1 MPLSPRLQVPT
12 RLKGRWSNADTDAA
26 DADLDAVSAGIR
38 STAAA
43 STAVAVAAASNRLSP
58 PSLAA
63 APLLSHPIRRCRHGT
78 AADAAST
85 AEPPPMA
92 ASAPVIAATATGSA
106 VDTVAAA
113 AEGVRGSV
121 GGRGA
126 RWEGVRAQGRGGDL
140 KGPFGPRLVVWLIGL
155 RL

>member
-58 PSLAA
+58 PLLAA
-63 APLLSHPIRRCRHGT
+63 APLLSRPIRRCRHGT

-85 AEPPPMA
+85 AETPP
-92 ASAPVIAATATGSA
+92 
-106 VDTVAAA
+106 VAAA
-113 AEGVRGSV
+113 APLISAFAGVAAAVAVRGAAWRAAWAGPPTHRLGGT
-121 GGRGA
+121 GGR
-126 RWEGVRAQGRGGDL
+126 VLPVNINIFICDV
-140 KGPFGPRLVVWLIGL
+140 P
-155 RL
+155 

>member
-58 PSLAA
+58 PLLAA
-63 APLLSHPIRRCRHGT
+63 APLLSRPIRRCRHGT

-92 ASAPVIAATATGSA
+92 VPAPAIVAPATGFA
-106 VDTVAAA
+106 VDAVAAA
-113 AEGVRGSV
+113 AEGVGGTRV

-126 RWEGVRAQGRGGDL
+126 RCEGCVGAWQRGGGGSRSPL
-140 KGPFGPRLVVWLIGL
+140 GSIWPAT
-155 RL
+155 